1 MPVEVTKKARN
12 FDVLLRFPQS
22 NMSVETNWQTARPTI
37 RERAKFMLYNDRLS
51 DVKFIATKSNG
62 ESESKQV
69 IPAHKFI
76 LAIGSP
82 VFEAMF
88 YGELAETKDIIELPD
103 CDNES
108 LSELFRH
115 MYSDEV
121 NLSAS
126 NVMGVLYLAK
136 KYMVP
141 SLTDKCVEYLKEKL
155 DPSNVFI
162 ILPFAQK
169 YEDNTLVDRC
179 WNVIDEQT
187 EAAVNSDGFEMIEES
202 LLEGVITRDNLMIEE
217 VVLFQAVIRWAT
229 KQCEKQGL
237 VADGK
242 VKRRIIGE
250 RAIKAIRFPLMTME
264 EFASVVIDTNLLTT
278 EETNGLF
285 KFFAIPRHSAPVEF
299 PKNER
304 RLPRIVRCERF
315 GSVKGTWNYGLS
327 KDYLGLT
334 VDRDIKLLGISLFG
348 SENKRYKVTLEV
360 KNADNNTAMVSKAGT
375 YPSNILPSK
384 RHLYYGYEVLF
395 DSAVLLKKNTR
406 YNIEAF
412 IAGPA
417 SERGER
423 GFDTVKESGV
433 TFTFSKIEGELASNG
448 TSHNSGQFPGFLF
461 SV

>member
-1 MPVEVTKKARN
+1 
-12 FDVLLRFPQS
+12 
-22 NMSVETNWQTARPTI
+22 MSVETNWQTARPTI
-37 RERAKFMLYNDRLS
+37 RERAKFMLNNDRLS

-88 YGELAETKDIIELPD
+88 YGELAETKDTIELPD

-108 LSELFRH
+108 LLELFRY

-121 NLSAS
+121 NLSGS

-141 SLTDKCVEYLKEKL
+141 SLTDKCMEYLKEKL

-169 YEDNTLVDRC
+169 YEDKTLVDRC

-187 EAAVNSDGFEMIEES
+187 EAAVNSDGFEMIEKS
-202 LLEGVITRDNLMIEE
+202 LLEGVIARDNLMIEE
-217 VVLFQAVIRWAT
+217 VALFQAVIRWAT

-237 VADGK
+237 VVDGK
-242 VKRRIIGE
+242 VIRRIIGE
-250 RAIKAIRFPLMTME
+250 RAIKAIRFPLMTIE

-304 RLPRIVRCERF
+304 RPRIVRCERF
-315 GSVKGTWNYGLS
+315 GSVVGTWHYGVGTYR
-327 KDYLGLT
+327 DCLGFT
-334 VDRDIKLLGISLFG
+334 VDRDIKLHGISLFG
-348 SENKRYKVTLEV
+348 SANNSYKVTLEV
-360 KNADNNTAMVSKAGT
+360 NNANNNTIIVSKSGT

-384 RHLYYGYEVLF
+384 RHRYHGYEVLF
-395 DSAVLLKKNTR
+395 DSAVLLKKNIR

-412 IAGPA
+412 ITGPT
-417 SERGER
+417 SERGEK
-423 GFDTVKESGV
+423 GFDTVKESDI
-433 TFTFSKIEGELASNG
+433 TFTFSNIEGKLDSNG
-448 TSHNSGQFPGFLF
+448 TTQSSGQFPEFLF

>member
-1 MPVEVTKKARN
+1 
-12 FDVLLRFPQS
+12 
-22 NMSVETNWQTARPTI
+22 MSVETNWQTARPTI
-37 RERAKFMLYNDRLS
+37 RERARFILNNDRLS

-88 YGELAETKDIIELPD
+88 YGELAETKDTIELPD

-108 LSELFRH
+108 LLELFRY

-121 NLSAS
+121 NLSGS

-141 SLTDKCVEYLKEKL
+141 SLTDKCMEYLKEKL

-169 YEDNTLVDRC
+169 YEDKTLVDRC

-187 EAAVNSDGFEMIEES
+187 EAAVNSDGFEMIEKS
-202 LLEGVITRDNLMIEE
+202 LLEGVIVRDNLMIEE
-217 VVLFQAVIRWAT
+217 VALFQAVVRWAT

-250 RAIKAIRFPLMTME
+250 RAIKAIRFPLMTIE

-304 RLPRIVRCERF
+304 RPRIVRCERF
-315 GSVKGTWNYGLS
+315 GSVGGTWHYGTYR
-327 KDYLGLT
+327 DYLGFT
-334 VDRDIKLLGISLFG
+334 VDRDIKLHGISLFG
-348 SENKRYKVTLEV
+348 SENNSYEVTLEV
-360 KNADNNTAMVSKAGT
+360 KNADNNTTMVSKSGT

-384 RHLYYGYEVLF
+384 RHRYHGYEVLF
-395 DSAVLLKKNTR
+395 DSAVLLKKNIR
-406 YNIEAF
+406 YDIEAF
-412 IAGPA
+412 ITGPT
-417 SERGER
+417 SERGEK
-423 GFDTVKESGV
+423 GFDTVKESDV
-433 TFTFSKIEGELASNG
+433 TFTFSQIEGMLDSNS
-448 TSHNSGQFPGFLF
+448 TSPCDGQFPNFLF

>member
-12 FDVLLRFPQS
+12 VDVLLRFPQS

-37 RERAKFMLYNDRLS
+37 RERAKFMLNNDRLS
-51 DVKFIATKSNG
+51 DVKFVAANSNG
-62 ESESKQV
+62 ESKQV

-88 YGELAETKDIIELPD
+88 YGELAETKDTIELPD

-108 LSELFRH
+108 LLELFRYI
-115 MYSDEV
+115 YSDDV
-121 NLSAS
+121 NLSGS

-141 SLTDKCVEYLKEKL
+141 SLTDKCVEYLKENM

-169 YEDNTLVDRC
+169 YEDKTLVDRC

-187 EAAVNSDGFEMIEES
+187 EAAVNSDGFEMIEKS
-202 LLEGVITRDNLMIEE
+202 FLEGVITRDNLRIEE
-217 VVLFQAVIRWAT
+217 VALFQAVIRWAT

-285 KFFAIPRHSAPVEF
+285 KFFAIPRHNAPLEF

-304 RLPRIVRCERF
+304 RRPRIVRCERF
-315 GSVKGTWNYGLS
+315 GSVNGKWNYGMLR

-348 SENKRYKVTLEV
+348 SENNSYKVTLEV
-360 KNADNNTAMVSKAGT
+360 KNAVNNTTIVSKSGT

-384 RHLYYGYEVLF
+384 RHRYHGYEVLF
-395 DSAVLLKKNTR
+395 DSAVLLKKNIR

-412 IAGPA
+412 ITGPT
-417 SERGER
+417 SEIGDK
-423 GFDTVKESGV
+423 GFDTVKESDV
-433 TFTFSKIEGELASNG
+433 TFTFSNIEGCVNSNG
-448 TSHNSGQFPGFLF
+448 TSHTSGQFPDFLF

>member
-1 MPVEVTKKARN
+1 
-12 FDVLLRFPQS
+12 
-22 NMSVETNWQTARPTI
+22 
-37 RERAKFMLYNDRLS
+37 MLNNDRLS
-51 DVKFIATKSNG
+51 DVKFVAANSNG

-88 YGELAETKDIIELPD
+88 YGELAETKDTIELPD
-103 CDNES
+103 SDNES
-108 LSELFRH
+108 LLELFRY

-121 NLSAS
+121 NLSGS

-141 SLTDKCVEYLKEKL
+141 SLTDKCTEYLKENL

-162 ILPFAQK
+162 ILPFAQL
-169 YEDNTLVDRC
+169 YEDKTLVDRC

-187 EAAVNSDGFEMIEES
+187 EAAVNSDGFEMIEKS
-202 LLEGVITRDNLMIEE
+202 LLEGVIARDNLIIEE
-217 VVLFQAVIRWAT
+217 VALFQAVIRWAT

-299 PKNER
+299 SKNER
-304 RLPRIVRCERF
+304 RRPPFVRCERF
-315 GSVKGTWNYGLS
+315 GSVVGTWHYGTYRDS
-327 KDYLGLT
+327 LGFT
-334 VDRDIKLLGISLFG
+334 VDRDIKLHGISLFG
-348 SENKRYKVTLEV
+348 SANNSYKVTLEV
-360 KNADNNTAMVSKAGT
+360 KNAVNNTTIASKTGT
-375 YPSNILPSK
+375 YRSNILPSK
-384 RHLYYGYEVLF
+384 RHRYHGYEVLF
-395 DSAVLLKKNTR
+395 DSAVLLKKNIR

-412 IAGPA
+412 ITGPT
-417 SERGER
+417 SERGET
-423 GFDTVKESGV
+423 GFDTVKESDV
-433 TFTFSKIEGELASNG
+433 TFTFSNIEGKLDSNC
-448 TSHNSGQFPGFLF
+448 TSHAGGQFPDFLF

>member
-1 MPVEVTKKARN
+1 
-12 FDVLLRFPQS
+12 
-22 NMSVETNWQTARPTI
+22 MSVETNWQTARPTI
-37 RERAKFMLYNDRLS
+37 RERAKFMLNNDRLS

-88 YGELAETKDIIELPD
+88 YGELAETKDTIDLPD

-108 LSELFRH
+108 LLELFRY

-121 NLSAS
+121 NLSGS
-126 NVMGVLYLAK
+126 NVMRVLYLAK

-141 SLTDKCVEYLKEKL
+141 SLTDKCMEYLKEKL
-155 DPSNVFI
+155 DPSNVFT

-169 YEDNTLVDRC
+169 YEDKTLVDRC

-187 EAAVNSDGFEMIEES
+187 EAAVNSDGFEMIEKS

-217 VVLFQAVIRWAT
+217 VALFQAVIRWAT

-250 RAIKAIRFPLMTME
+250 RAIKAICFPLMTIE

-285 KFFAIPRHSAPVEF
+285 KFFAIPRQSAPVEF

-304 RLPRIVRCERF
+304 RPRVVRCERF
-315 GSVKGTWNYGLS
+315 GSVNGKWDYIMS
-327 KDYLGLT
+327 RKDCLGLT

-348 SENKRYKVTLEV
+348 SENNSYKVTVEV
-360 KNADNNTAMVSKAGT
+360 KNAVNNTTIVSKTGT

-384 RHLYYGYEVLF
+384 RHRYHGYEVLF
-395 DSAVLLKKNTR
+395 DSAVLLKKNIR
-406 YNIEAF
+406 YNIKAF
-412 IAGPA
+412 ITGPT
-417 SERGER
+417 SERGEG

-433 TFTFSKIEGELASNG
+433 TFTFSNTEDYVNSNG
-448 TSHNSGQFPGFLF
+448 TSHASGQFPDFLF

>member
-1 MPVEVTKKARN
+1 
-12 FDVLLRFPQS
+12 
-22 NMSVETNWQTARPTI
+22 
-37 RERAKFMLYNDRLS
+37 MLNNDRLS
-51 DVKFIATKSNG
+51 NVKFIATKSTG

-76 LAIGSP
+76 LAISSP

-88 YGELAETKDIIELPD
+88 YGELAETKETIELPD

-108 LSELFRH
+108 LLELFRY

-121 NLSAS
+121 NLSGS

-141 SLTDKCVEYLKEKL
+141 SLTDKCMEYLKEKL

-169 YEDNTLVDRC
+169 YEDKTLVDRC

-187 EAAVNSDGFEMIEES
+187 EAAVNSDGFEMIEKS
-202 LLEGVITRDNLMIEE
+202 LIEGVITRDNLMIEE
-217 VVLFQAVIRWAT
+217 VALFQAVIRWAT

-237 VADGK
+237 VAEGK

-250 RAIKAIRFPLMTME
+250 RAIKAIRFPLMTIE

-285 KFFAIPRHSAPVEF
+285 KFFAIPRHNAPLEF

-304 RLPRIVRCERF
+304 RRPRFVRCERF
-315 GSVKGTWNYGLS
+315 GSVKETWNYGLS

-334 VDRDIKLLGISLFG
+334 VDRDVKLLGISLFG
-348 SENKRYKVTLEV
+348 HENNSYKVTLEV
-360 KNADNNTAMVSKAGT
+360 KNAENNTTIVTKSGT
-375 YPSNILPSK
+375 YPSNIFSSK
-384 RHLYYGYEVLF
+384 RHRYYGYEVLF
-395 DSAVLLKKNTR
+395 DSAVLLKKNIR

-417 SERGER
+417 SERGAK
-423 GFDTVKESGV
+423 GFDTVKELGA
-433 TFTFSKIEGELASNG
+433 TFTFSKIEGKLDSNG
-448 TSHNSGQFPGFLF
+448 TGHNCGQFPDFLF